1 MNKRW
6 RFFYSRIFL
15 LTLFFLFLSVT
26 LFINFA
32 VTVPEKIHF
41 VGMQESACIEFGMQE
56 KNSIDVNKP
65 LTVSVWNIYK
75 QNNEGWMEQLTRLQ
89 KSSELI
95 LLQEATSNHE
105 LFTFFK
111 NKEWYTQ
118 QTHAFSVFNNIYG
131 VLNASQY
138 APLKTCAYK
147 EKEPYLRLPKSG
159 IVSFYSL
166 SNGQNLAVVNL
177 HAINFVY
184 DMKIYSQ
191 QINSLLE
198 NIRNFS
204 GAVIVAGDFNTWNKK
219 RLDFIV
225 HTMQELG
232 LSAVPFSLD
241 ERKTFLNYPLDHIF
255 YRGLNLQAAI
265 TKETKA
271 SDHAWLQATFTFA
284 HNQ

>member
-1 MNKRW
+1 MLTL
-6 RFFYSRIFL
+6 IFL
-15 LTLFFLFLSVT
+15 FSSVT
-26 LFINFA
+26 LFIYFA
-32 VTVPEKIHF
+32 VTAPEKAYF
-41 VGMQESACIEFGMQE
+41 VGMQESACIEFSMQE
-56 KNSIDVNKP
+56 KNSIDVNQP

-75 QNNEGWMEQLTRLQ
+75 QNNAGWLEQLTKLQ
-89 KSSELI
+89 QSSALI
-95 LLQEATSNHE
+95 LLQEAKANQE

-111 NKEWYTQ
+111 NKEWNTQ
-118 QTHAFSVFNNIYG
+118 QTHAFSVFKNIYG

-138 APLKTCAYK
+138 TPFKTCAYK

-166 SNGQNLAVVNL
+166 SNGQKLAVVNL

-184 DMKIYSQ
+184 DMKMYDQ
-191 QINSLLE
+191 QINRLLE
-198 NIRNFS
+198 NIKNFS

-255 YRGLNLQAAI
+255 YRGLNLQAA
-265 TKETKA
+265 TSKDTKA